1 MREAR
6 GGARM
11 EDRPLG
17 VYLHIPFCRRKCNY
31 CAFYSA
37 PAGEAAWEG
46 YADALCRHIAPVSY
60 THLDVYKRQA
70 RACWER
76 SPAP

>member
-37 PAGEAAWEG
+37 PDGEAAWEE
-46 YADALCRHIAPVSY
+46 Y
-60 THLDVYKRQA
+60 TEDVYKRQPLYRMSPM
-70 RACWER
+70 RA
-76 SPAP
+76 PPG